1 MFFLLGNTCSNL
13 QKRFQ
18 FTNGVNLFLDEGWTH
33 TEVKNKSVFYKGYC
47 LDYNIDSD
55 IKSIIEDDNPVEGLF
70 CVIMFNHD
78 TDMVTFKY
86 SAMRGFPVNHTDD
99 CITNLPLE
107 NSHRLP
113 TPIRIVMDKGVVRRL
128 DEHTPFVPYVSDKIV
143 DGFITPAVA
152 ASIIGDIL
160 YDNVCRFVDNNPV
173 KLNFS
178 FSGGIDTL
186 TIWSVLSRVTTNYTV
201 DLDKI
206 VRMGDGRETH
216 PFKQEYVTDLHKE
229 IKKHHWG
236 YRQIECSE
244 DAKYFITGFWGDE
257 IMFRNPAHINYLANV
272 TGTTAEQLAKDNP
285 HSYMSN
291 YLLKEKNH
299 KIVSKREVYNA
310 EMAKNKVMDE
320 VTNDP
325 QMWHINNNIYFS
337 PFFDFR
343 ILEVMWN
350 LSLEDILDQSLNATI
365 QKHIVKSFRTEMLPF
380 LDSFKNDSASSYV
393 NFRKNYLQ

>member
-1 MFFLLGNTCSNL
+1 MFFLLGNSCSKL
-13 QKRFQ
+13 QKRFE
-18 FTNGVNLFLDEGWTH
+18 FTNNVSLFLDEGWTH
-33 TEVKNKSVFYKGYC
+33 TEIKNKSVFYKGYC

-55 IKSIIEDDNPVEGLF
+55 IKSVIDDDRPVDGLF
-70 CVIMFNHD
+70 CIIMFNHD
-78 TDMVTFKY
+78 TDMITFKY
-86 SAMRGFPVNHTDD
+86 NTMRGFPVNHTDD

-113 TPIRIVMDKGVVRRL
+113 TAIHIVMDKGVVRRL
-128 DEHTPFVPYVSDKIV
+128 DDHTPFVPYVSDKLT

-152 ASIIGDIL
+152 ASIIGDVL

-186 TIWSVLSRVTTNYTV
+186 TVWSVLSRVTTNYSV
-201 DLDKI
+201 DLDNI
-206 VRMGDGRETH
+206 IRMGDGKETY
-216 PFKQEYVTDLHKE
+216 PFNLKYVSDLHEYVKDHY
-229 IKKHHWG
+229 WG
-236 YRQIECSE
+236 YKQIPSYK
-244 DAKYFITGFWGDE
+244 DNKYIITGFWGDE
-257 IMFRNPAHINYLANV
+257 IMFRNPIHLNYLANV
-272 TGTTAEQLAKDNP
+272 NGTTAGQLAKDNP
-285 HSYMSN
+285 HSYMSVH
-291 YLLKEKNH
+291 LLKEKNA
-299 KIVSKREVYNA
+299 KIVNKREVYDL
-310 EMAKNKVMDE
+310 ETAKNKVIDE

-350 LSLEDILDQSLNATI
+350 LDIEDLIDQGLNATL
-365 QKHIVKSFRTEMLPF
+365 QKLIVKSFRTEMLPF
-380 LDSFKNDSASSYV
+380 LDSFKNDPASSFE